1 MCVRLHP
8 PRPSAA
14 LTLTEAELRL
24 SDGRLAEAEAERVGP
39 AHQIL
44 EGAAAEAPA
53 WGDRDAVL
61 AMLAPLY
68 WLRCTGYA
76 VLAPLYWLR
85 CTCYAI
91 LATRYSL
98 RHNHSAI
105 LATPARGDS
114 VIPRVHREDV
124 SDQGGG

>member
-76 VLAPLYWLR
+76 VLATLYLLR
-85 CTCYAI
+85 DT
-91 LATRYSL
+91 
-98 RHNHSAI
+98 HSAI
-105 LATPARGDS
+105 ITPLYLRRLHEET
-114 VIPRVHREDV
+114 P
-124 SDQGGG
+124 